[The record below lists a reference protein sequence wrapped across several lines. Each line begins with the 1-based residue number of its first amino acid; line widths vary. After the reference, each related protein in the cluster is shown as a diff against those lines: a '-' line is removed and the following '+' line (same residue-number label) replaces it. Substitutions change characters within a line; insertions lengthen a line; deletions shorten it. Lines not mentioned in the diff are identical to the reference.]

1 MDIASIFAPVPF
13 APAANSNTA
22 SAPVSP
28 PARIIV
34 RRFSAYGPCLTE
46 GEFVRQ
52 TARFVVFN
60 EWKGGDD
67 YTGKQRRIAC
77 DAVHLEPCPSCRDH
91 SRTHYPNGY
100 MD

>member
-1 MDIASIFAPVPF
+1 MDIASIFALVPF

-22 SAPVSP
+22 TAPATP

-34 RRFSAYGPCLTE
+34 RRFSPCGPCLTE

-60 EWKGGDD
+60 TWKGGDD

-91 SRTHYPNGY
+91 SRTQYPHGY

>member
-1 MDIASIFAPVPF
+1 MDIASILAPVPF
-13 APAANSNTA
+13 APAANSKTVPA
-22 SAPVSP
+22 
-28 PARIIV
+28 PARVIV

-60 EWKGGDD
+60 TWKGGDD
-67 YTGKQRRIAC
+67 YTGKQRRMAC

>member
-22 SAPVSP
+22 PAAP

-60 EWKGGDD
+60 ERKSGDD
-67 YTGKQRRIAC
+67 YTGKQRRMAC

>member
-1 MDIASIFAPVPF
+1 MDIASIFAPAPF
-13 APAANSNTA
+13 TPAANSNTVPA
-22 SAPVSP
+22 AP

-46 GEFVRQ
+46 GVFVRQ